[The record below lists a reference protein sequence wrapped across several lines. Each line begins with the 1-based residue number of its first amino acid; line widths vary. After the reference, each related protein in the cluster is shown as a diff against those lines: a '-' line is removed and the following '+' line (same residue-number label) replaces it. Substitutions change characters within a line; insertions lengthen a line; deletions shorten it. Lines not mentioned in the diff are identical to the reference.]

1 MVFTTEGNK
10 MYIKS
15 VWAKQLL
22 LIYIYQN
29 ISQIIKGDYKKT
41 TQIKQHHQLECN
53 CGVKTECHLMATVGK
68 KM

>member
-1 MVFTTEGNK
+1 MVFTTEGNVYQVSIGK
-10 MYIKS
+10 TTITY
-15 VWAKQLL
+15 L
-22 LIYIYQN
+22 YIYQN